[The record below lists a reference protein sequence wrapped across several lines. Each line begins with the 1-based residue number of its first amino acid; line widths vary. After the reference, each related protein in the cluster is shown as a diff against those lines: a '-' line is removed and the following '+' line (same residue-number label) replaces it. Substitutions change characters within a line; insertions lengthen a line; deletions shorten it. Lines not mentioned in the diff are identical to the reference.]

1 MVNRGVVINLLL
13 QDGKD
18 SAGCPMTDTA
28 STYRGTA
35 NANAIAIDVEYLGG
49 GTDDNQDRAGGG
61 NLRLP
66 NVVAILESGKRRDV
80 VPLGDRF
87 RNAPSTGADRG
98 KDSKSHGQDS
108 HLTSRKFTSHVGIG
122 VPLEEFQCREKD

>member
-18 SAGCPMTDTA
+18 SDGCPMTDTA
-28 STYRGTA
+28 STNRGTA
-35 NANAIAIDVEYLGG
+35 NANAIAIDVEYLVG
-49 GTDDNQDRAGGG
+49 GTDDNHDWPDGG

-66 NVVAILESGKRRDV
+66 NIVAILESGKRRDV
-80 VPLGDRF
+80 APLGDRF

-98 KDSKSHGQDS
+98 QEPQSHCQDS
-108 HLTSRKFTSHVGIG
+108 RLTSRKFTSHVGIG
-122 VPLEEFQCREKD
+122 VPFEEFQCLETD